1 MFNRNKE
8 LFLFDIFVAV
18 LKIND
23 TVERFN
29 NAQELLHNY
38 NAWDSVIREFGII
51 GEATNNLIKS
61 GVLDE
66 SSRVVVDFRN
76 LLIHNYFGI
85 DPEEVWDVVKSDLPI
100 FKELIVE
107 KLLNIDNGLKSELIE
122 AYIEENIFLV
132 FIKQALESLK

>member
-18 LKIND
+18 LKINN

-29 NAQELLHNY
+29 NAQELLRNY

-51 GEATNNLIKS
+51 GEAANNLIKS

-107 KLLNIDNGLKSELIE
+107 KLLKIDSELKSELIE

-132 FIKQALESLK
+132 FIKQALELLK